1 MTNDSLS
8 QTHGSVE
15 PDSKVMKIRVS
26 LKGRPIRSYAFGKNV
41 ITIGRDPDSDVYLDN
56 PGISRHHVRIEKEP
70 QGFFAEDLGSANG
83 TFLNDQQVHQRE
95 LLQDQD
101 ILRVGKFSLWLS
113 LDEDRRGASDTKA
126 ISPTTFQGTTV
137 LSTTELEGMMSKVRE
152 ADEKAAPAMTQPHSY
167 ARTRSPHY
175 GTVAVAVVFFLLGA
189 AVGAWLFWVL
199 GG

>member
-1 MTNDSLS
+1 VVAVSL
-8 QTHGSVE
+8 
-15 PDSKVMKIRVS
+15 KKKIRVS
-26 LKGRPIRSYAFGKNV
+26 LKGRPIRSYAFGKDV

-56 PGISRHHVRIEKEP
+56 PGVSRHHVRIEKEP

-95 LLQDQD
+95 FLQDQD
-101 ILRVGKFSLWLS
+101 VLRVGKFSLWLS
-113 LDEDRRGASDTKA
+113 LYEDRRGVSDTKA

-152 ADEKAAPAMTQPHSY
+152 ADEKAAPAMDLAHPYVRTQ
-167 ARTRSPHY
+167 SPHY
-175 GTVAVAVVFFLLGA
+175 GTIAVAVVFFLLGA
-189 AVGAWLFWVL
+189 AAGAWLFWML